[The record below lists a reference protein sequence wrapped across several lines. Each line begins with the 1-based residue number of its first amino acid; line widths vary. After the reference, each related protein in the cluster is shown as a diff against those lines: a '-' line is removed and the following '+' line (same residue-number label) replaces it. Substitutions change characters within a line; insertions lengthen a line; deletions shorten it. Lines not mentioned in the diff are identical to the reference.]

1 MTELGHLLLAD
12 SLFHALQWER
22 DLRPAFCLGAIAP
35 DAHRA
40 IVSTTYRDVHFRS
53 ARRAGYR
60 LIDFLRRHLRPALV
74 SDDPNARAF
83 FAGYLSHLCA
93 DDVWRQK
100 IRSELHPLWQRVAD
114 APRLEKGALR
124 SEFYDECDWLDIQ
137 LYQQHANQIE
147 DLRWALQQASPQYA
161 IPPLHPSDL
170 HNWRQDVTAN
180 KLPPSNFS
188 VTEPRFLTVD
198 FMLDALATS
207 EEEAL
212 GMINWELKQ
221 QSLAEEA

>member
-12 SLFHALQWER
+12 AVFRALQWQRE
-22 DLRPAFCLGAIAP
+22 LRPAFCMGAIAL

-40 IVSTTYRDVHFRS
+40 TVSITYRDVHFRS

-60 LIDFLRRHLRPALV
+60 LVDFLRRYLRPALQ

-83 FAGYLSHLCA
+83 FAGYLTHLCA

-100 IRSELHPLWQRVAD
+100 IRGELQPLWQRITGA
-114 APRLEKGALR
+114 AHLEKMALR
-124 SEFYDECDWLDIQ
+124 SEFYDECDWVDIQ
-137 LYQQHANQIE
+137 LYQRNANLIE
-147 DLRWALQQASPQYA
+147 DLRWALEQASPEYA

-170 HNWRQDVTAN
+170 HNWRQDVIAS

-188 VTEPRFLTVD
+188 VTEPRLLSVD
-198 FMLDALATS
+198 FMLDAIAIS
-207 EEEAL
+207 EEEAV

-221 QSLAEEA
+221 PLAEEV